1 MVKRRFNNL
10 RAGIANNTRVPP
22 KTPKKSLY
30 ELRERA
36 KKIVETAKKTPEEQP
51 IISKKHDLRVKPP
64 PSTPCLPAKM
74 ILMSMACFQNILST
88 FQSGHSG
95 ECQRKIT
102 VETTV
107 QKGIRNFVKLKCECG
122 YSSGDYSMPPGSN
135 YAFCH
140 SIKSNGLSK
149 TKINNFI
156 SI

>member
-107 QKGIRNFVKLKCECG
+107 QKYIIFRLDSQMNSKNRMLEVKIQIYSKNFFRNFFE
-122 YSSGDYSMPPGSN
+122 
-135 YAFCH
+135 
-140 SIKSNGLSK
+140 
-149 TKINNFI
+149 NF
-156 SI
+156 

>member
-10 RAGIANNTRVPP
+10 RTEIANNTRVPP

-95 ECQRKIT
+95 ECQRKI
-102 VETTV
+102 
-107 QKGIRNFVKLKCECG
+107 
-122 YSSGDYSMPPGSN
+122 
-135 YAFCH
+135 
-140 SIKSNGLSK
+140 
-149 TKINNFI
+149 
-156 SI
+156 

>member
-107 QKGIRNFVKLKCECG
+107 QKYIIF
-122 YSSGDYSMPPGSN
+122 D
-135 YAFCH
+135 
-140 SIKSNGLSK
+140 
-149 TKINNFI
+149 
-156 SI
+156 

>member
-64 PSTPCLPAKM
+64 PSTPCLSAKM

-107 QKGIRNFVKLKCECG
+107 QKYIIFRLDSQMNSKNRMLEVKIQIYSKNFFRNFFE
-122 YSSGDYSMPPGSN
+122 
-135 YAFCH
+135 
-140 SIKSNGLSK
+140 
-149 TKINNFI
+149 NF
-156 SI
+156 